1 VLSRDA
7 DSLYWLSRYVER
19 AENTARILDV
29 AYRMASMPIS
39 YHGVN
44 SNEWESALVTAG
56 SMDQFLVAYGDVEI
70 TPERV
75 IEFLA
80 FSETNPSS
88 IQCCFDTARHNA
100 RSVRGALTSE
110 MWEAINSA
118 WLDLRR
124 LKAKRIRVEDLP
136 RFLNLV
142 KETSLRYDGSALR
155 TMLRNDAYW
164 FSRLGVYIERADNTA
179 RVLDV
184 KYHVLLPQD
193 AEVGG
198 GIDYYQWAAI
208 LRSVSALV
216 SYQWVYHQNLRPW
229 LVADLLIL
237 REEMPRSLAACYA
250 ALSRHL
256 DDIAHRYGTTGNAQ
270 RQARASHAR
279 LTNRTI
285 NDIFQHGLHEFL
297 QDFLQENNRL
307 GHTITNQYLC

>member
-39 YHGVN
+39 YNGVN
-44 SNEWESALVTAG
+44 SNEWESALISAG
-56 SMDQFLVAYGDVEI
+56 GMEQFRAVHGEV
-70 TPERV
+70 TPENV

-80 FSETNPSS
+80 FSDANGSS
-88 IQCCFDTARHNA
+88 IQNCFETARQNA
-100 RSVRGALTSE
+100 RSVRSALTSE

-124 LKAKRIRVEDLP
+124 FKAQRIRVEDLP

-142 KETSLRYDGSALR
+142 KEASLRYDGSAMR

-164 FSRLGVYIERADNTA
+164 FSRLGLYIERADNTA

-216 SYQWVYHQNLRPW
+216 SYQWVYHQSLRPW

-237 REEMPRSLAACYA
+237 REEMPRSLAACYG

-256 DDIAHRYGTTGNAQ
+256 GDIAHRYGTSGPAQ
-270 RQARASHAR
+270 RQARSAHAR
-279 LTNRTI
+279 LVNRTI
-285 NDIFQHGLHEFL
+285 QDIFQQGLHEFL
-297 QDFLQENNRL
+297 EDFIAENNRL
-307 GHTITNQYLC
+307 GLAITNQYLG

>member
-1 VLSRDA
+1 MLSRDA

-39 YHGVN
+39 YNGVN
-44 SNEWESALVTAG
+44 SNEWESALISAG
-56 SMDQFLVAYGDVEI
+56 GMEQYRTIHGEI
-70 TPERV
+70 TPENV

-80 FSETNPSS
+80 FSDANSSS
-88 IQCCFDTARHNA
+88 IQNCFETARQNA
-100 RSVRGALTSE
+100 RSVRSALTSE

-124 LKAKRIRVEDLP
+124 FKAQRIRVEDLP

-142 KETSLRYDGSALR
+142 KEASLRYDGSAMR
-155 TMLRNDAYW
+155 TMMRNDAYW
-164 FSRLGVYIERADNTA
+164 LSRLGLYIERADNTA

-216 SYQWVYHQNLRPW
+216 SYQWVYHQSLRPW

-237 REEMPRSLAACYA
+237 REEMPRSLAACYG

-256 DDIAHRYGTTGNAQ
+256 GDIAHRYGTSGAAQ
-270 RQARASHAR
+270 RPARSAHAR
-279 LTNRTI
+279 LVNRTI
-285 NDIFQHGLHEFL
+285 QDIFQQGLHEFL
-297 QDFLQENNRL
+297 EDFIAENNRL
-307 GHTITNQYLC
+307 GLAITNQYLG

>member
-1 VLSRDA
+1 MLSRDA

-19 AENTARILDV
+19 AENTARVLDV
-29 AYRMASMPIS
+29 AYRMASMPIA
-39 YHGVN
+39 YNEAHT
-44 SNEWESALVTAG
+44 NEWESALVTAG
-56 SMDQFLVAYGDVEI
+56 AIDQFKTVYDEV

-80 FSETNPSS
+80 FSDVNPSS
-88 IQCCFDTARHNA
+88 IQRCFDTARQNA
-100 RSVRGALTSE
+100 RSVRGSLTSE

-124 LKAKRIRVEDLP
+124 FRAEKVQVENLP
-136 RFLNLV
+136 AFLNLV

-184 KYHVLLPQD
+184 KYHVLLPKD
-193 AEVGG
+193 SEVGG

-237 REEMPRSLAACYA
+237 REEMPRSLAACYS

-256 DDIAHRYGTTGNAQ
+256 DDIGHRYGTSGPSQ
-270 RQARASHAR
+270 RLARAAHAR
-279 LTNRTI
+279 LANQTI
-285 NDIFQHGLHEFL
+285 EDIFQHGLHEFL
-297 QDFLQENNRL
+297 EEFIAENSNL
-307 GHTITNQYLC
+307 GIAITNQYLA

>member
-1 VLSRDA
+1 
-7 DSLYWLSRYVER
+7 
-19 AENTARILDV
+19 
-29 AYRMASMPIS
+29 MPIS
-39 YHGVN
+39 YNDGAT
-44 SNEWESALVTAG
+44 NEWESALLTAG
-56 SMDQFLVAYGDVEI
+56 GVDQFRVLHGEA
-70 TPERV
+70 TPENV

-80 FSETNPSS
+80 FSEANPSS
-88 IQCCFDTARHNA
+88 IQCCFNTARQNA
-100 RSVRGALTSE
+100 RSVRSALTSE

-124 LKAKRIRVEDLP
+124 YKAKSIKVEELP

-142 KETSLRYDGSALR
+142 KEASLRYDGSAMR

-164 FSRLGVYIERADNTA
+164 FSRLGFYIERADNTA

-184 KYHVLLPQD
+184 KYHVLLPKD

-237 REEMPRSLAACYA
+237 REEMPRSLAACYGL
-250 ALSRHL
+250 LSRHL
-256 DDIAHRYGTTGNAQ
+256 DDIAHRYGTSGAAQ
-270 RQARASHAR
+270 RQARSIHAR
-279 LTNRTI
+279 LVNRSI
-285 NDIFQHGLHEFL
+285 EDIFQHGLHEFL
-297 QDFLQENNRL
+297 QEFIAENNRL
-307 GHTITNQYLC
+307 GLAISQQYLS

>member
-1 VLSRDA
+1 MLSRDA

-39 YHGVN
+39 YNDGAT
-44 SNEWESALVTAG
+44 NEWESALVTAG
-56 SMDQFLVAYGDVEI
+56 GVDQFRVLHGDA
-70 TPERV
+70 TPENV

-80 FSETNPSS
+80 FSEANSSS
-88 IQCCFDTARHNA
+88 IQSCFNTARQNA
-100 RSVRGALTSE
+100 RSVRSALTSE

-124 LKAKRIRVEDLP
+124 YKAKSIKVEELP

-142 KETSLRYDGSALR
+142 KEASLRYDGSAMR

-237 REEMPRSLAACYA
+237 REEMPRSLAACYSL
-250 ALSRHL
+250 LSRHL
-256 DDIAHRYGTTGNAQ
+256 DDIAHRYGTSGAAQ
-270 RQARASHAR
+270 RQARSIHAR
-279 LTNRTI
+279 LVNRSI
-285 NDIFQHGLHEFL
+285 EDIFQHGLHEFL
-297 QDFLQENNRL
+297 QEFIAENNRL
-307 GHTITNQYLC
+307 GLAITQQYLG

>member
-1 VLSRDA
+1 MLSRDA

-44 SNEWESALVTAG
+44 SNEWESALVIAG
-56 SMDQFLVAYGDVEI
+56 GGDQFRAIYGAV
-70 TPERV
+70 TPENV

-80 FSETNPSS
+80 FSEANPSS
-88 IQCCFDTARHNA
+88 IQRCFDTARQNA
-100 RSVRGALTSE
+100 RSVRSALTSE

-124 LKAKRIRVEDLP
+124 FKAQKIQVEDLP

-142 KETSLRYDGSALR
+142 KEASLRYDGSAMR

-164 FSRLGVYIERADNTA
+164 FARLGVYIERADNTA

-216 SYQWVYHQNLRPW
+216 SYQWVYHQSLRPW

-256 DDIAHRYGTTGNAQ
+256 DDLAHRYGTSGLAQ
-270 RQARASHAR
+270 RQARAGHAR
-279 LTNRTI
+279 LTNRRI
-285 NDIFQHGLHEFL
+285 EDIFQHGLHEFL
-297 QDFLQENNRL
+297 QDFIVENNRL
-307 GHTITNQYLC
+307 GHAITNQYLC

>member
-39 YHGVN
+39 YNGVN
-44 SNEWESALVTAG
+44 TNEWESALITAG
-56 SMDQFLVAYGDVEI
+56 SLDEFNEAYDEV
-70 TPERV
+70 TPENV
-75 IEFLA
+75 IQFLA
-80 FSETNPSS
+80 FSDANPSS
-88 IQCCFDTARHNA
+88 IQRCFDTARHNA

-124 LKAKRIRVEDLP
+124 FRTQKIQVEDLP

-237 REEMPRSLAACYA
+237 REEMPRSLAACYN

-270 RQARASHAR
+270 RVARAAHAR
-279 LTNRTI
+279 LANRTI
-285 NDIFQHGLHEFL
+285 EDIFQHGLHEFL
-297 QDFLQENNRL
+297 EEFIAENSRL
-307 GHTITNQYLC
+307 GIAITNQYLC

>member
-1 VLSRDA
+1 
-7 DSLYWLSRYVER
+7 
-19 AENTARILDV
+19 
-29 AYRMASMPIS
+29 MASMPIS

-56 SMDQFLVAYGDVEI
+56 GMSQFTAAYGDV
-70 TPERV
+70 TPENV
-75 IEFLA
+75 INFLA

-164 FSRLGVYIERADNTA
+164 FSRLGLYIERADNTA

-256 DDIAHRYGTTGNAQ
+256 DDIAHRYGTSGAAQ
-270 RQARASHAR
+270 RQARATHAR
-279 LTNRTI
+279 LTNRNI
-285 NDIFQHGLHEFL
+285 EDIFQHGLHEFL
-297 QDFLQENNRL
+297 QDFLAENNQL
-307 GHTITNQYLC
+307 SLAITNQYL

>member
-39 YHGVN
+39 YNGVN
-44 SNEWESALVTAG
+44 SNEWESALISAG
-56 SMDQFLVAYGDVEI
+56 GVEQFRAIHGEV
-70 TPERV
+70 TPENV

-80 FSETNPSS
+80 FSDANTSS
-88 IQCCFDTARHNA
+88 IQSCFETARQNA
-100 RSVRGALTSE
+100 RSVRSALTSE

-124 LKAKRIRVEDLP
+124 LKAQRIRVEDLP

-142 KETSLRYDGSALR
+142 KEASLRYDGSAMR

-164 FSRLGVYIERADNTA
+164 FSRLGLYIERADNTA

-198 GIDYYQWAAI
+198 GIDYYQGAAI

-237 REEMPRSLAACYA
+237 REEMPRSLAACYG

-256 DDIAHRYGTTGNAQ
+256 GDIAHRYGTSGAAQ
-270 RQARASHAR
+270 RQARSAHAR
-279 LTNRTI
+279 LSNRTI
-285 NDIFQHGLHEFL
+285 QDIFQHGLHEFL
-297 QDFLQENNRL
+297 EEFIADNNRL
-307 GHTITNQYLC
+307 GLAITNQYLG

>member
-1 VLSRDA
+1 MLSRDA

-39 YHGVN
+39 YHGVET
-44 SNEWESALVTAG
+44 NEWESALATACG
-56 SMDQFLVAYGDVEI
+56 IDQFQALHGEI

-80 FSETNPSS
+80 FSEENPSS
-88 IQCCFDTARHNA
+88 IQCCFNTARQNA
-100 RSVRGALTSE
+100 RSVRSALTSE

-118 WLDLRR
+118 WLDLRYYR
-124 LKAKRIRVEDLP
+124 SKKIDVEELP

-142 KETSLRYDGSALR
+142 KEASLRYDGSAMR

-164 FSRLGVYIERADNTA
+164 FSRLGHYIERADNTA

-237 REEMPRSLAACYA
+237 REEMPRSLAACYG

-256 DDIAHRYGTTGNAQ
+256 DDIAHRYGASGSAQ
-270 RQARASHAR
+270 RQARSIHAR
-279 LTNRTI
+279 LANQNI
-285 NDIFQHGLHEFL
+285 EDIFQHGLHEFL
-297 QDFLQENNRL
+297 QEFLAENNRL
-307 GHTITNQYLC
+307 GLAIAQQYLG

>member
-39 YHGVN
+39 YNGVN
-44 SNEWESALVTAG
+44 SNEWESALISAG
-56 SMDQFLVAYGDVEI
+56 GMEQFRAVHGEV
-70 TPERV
+70 TPESV

-80 FSETNPSS
+80 FSDANGSS
-88 IQCCFDTARHNA
+88 IQNCFETARQNA
-100 RSVRGALTSE
+100 RSVRSALTSE

-124 LKAKRIRVEDLP
+124 FKAQRIRVEDLP

-142 KETSLRYDGSALR
+142 KEASLRYDGSAMR

-164 FSRLGVYIERADNTA
+164 FSRLGLYIERADNTA

-216 SYQWVYHQNLRPW
+216 SYQWVYHQSLRPW

-237 REEMPRSLAACYA
+237 REEMPRSLAACYG

-256 DDIAHRYGTTGNAQ
+256 GDIAHRYGTSGPAQ
-270 RQARASHAR
+270 RQARSAHAR
-279 LTNRTI
+279 LVNRTI
-285 NDIFQHGLHEFL
+285 QDIFQQGLHEFL
-297 QDFLQENNRL
+297 EDFIAENNRL
-307 GHTITNQYLC
+307 GLAITNQYLG

>member
-1 VLSRDA
+1 MLSRDA

-39 YHGVN
+39 YNGVN
-44 SNEWESALVTAG
+44 SNEWESAIISAG
-56 SMDQFLVAYGDVEI
+56 GMDQFRALYGEV
-70 TPERV
+70 TPQNA

-80 FSETNPSS
+80 FSDENPSS
-88 IQCCFDTARHNA
+88 IQRCFETARQNA
-100 RSVRGALTSE
+100 RSVRSALTSE

-124 LKAKRIRVEDLP
+124 FKARKLEVDDLP

-142 KETSLRYDGSALR
+142 KEASLRYDGSAMR

-184 KYHVLLPQD
+184 KYHVLLPKD

-216 SYQWVYHQNLRPW
+216 SYQWVYHQSLRPW

-237 REEMPRSLAACYA
+237 RAEMPRSLAACYY

-256 DDIAHRYGTTGNAQ
+256 DDLAHRYGMSGNAQ
-270 RQARASHAR
+270 RQARAAHAR
-279 LTNRTI
+279 LTNRRI
-285 NDIFQHGLHEFL
+285 DDIFQYGLHEFL
-297 QDFLQENNRL
+297 QEFLADNNRL
-307 GHTITNQYLC
+307 GLAITNQYLA

>member
-1 VLSRDA
+1 MLSRDA

-39 YHGVN
+39 YNDVET
-44 SNEWESALVTAG
+44 NEWESALTTACG
-56 SMDQFLVAYGDVEI
+56 IDQFRALYGDV
-70 TPERV
+70 TPEKV

-80 FSETNPSS
+80 FSEENSSS
-88 IQCCFDTARHNA
+88 IQSCFNTARQNA
-100 RSVRGALTSE
+100 RSVRSALTSE

-118 WLDLRR
+118 WLDLGRYR
-124 LKAKRIRVEDLP
+124 SKKISVEELP

-142 KETSLRYDGSALR
+142 KEASLRYDGSAMR

-164 FSRLGVYIERADNTA
+164 FSRLGLYIERADNTA

-216 SYQWVYHQNLRPW
+216 SYQWVYHQSLRPW

-256 DDIAHRYGTTGNAQ
+256 DDIAHRYGLSGNAQ
-270 RQARASHAR
+270 RQARSIHAR
-279 LTNRTI
+279 LTNRSI
-285 NDIFQHGLHEFL
+285 DDIFQHGLHEFL
-297 QDFLQENNRL
+297 QEFIAENNQL
-307 GHTITNQYLC
+307 SFAITQQYLG

>member
-1 VLSRDA
+1 
-7 DSLYWLSRYVER
+7 
-19 AENTARILDV
+19 
-29 AYRMASMPIS
+29 
-39 YHGVN
+39 
-44 SNEWESALVTAG
+44 
-56 SMDQFLVAYGDVEI
+56 
-70 TPERV
+70 
-75 IEFLA
+75 
-80 FSETNPSS
+80 
-88 IQCCFDTARHNA
+88 
-100 RSVRGALTSE
+100 VRGALTSE

-124 LKAKRIRVEDLP
+124 FKSQTLQVEDLP

-164 FSRLGVYIERADNTA
+164 FSRLGVYLERADNTA

-184 KYHVLLPQD
+184 KYHVLLPKD

-237 REEMPRSLAACYA
+237 RPEMPRSLAACYG

-256 DDIAHRYGTTGNAQ
+256 DDISERYGTSGTSQ
-270 RQARASHAR
+270 RMARSAHAR

-285 NDIFQHGLHEFL
+285 DDIFQHGLHEFL
-297 QDFLQENNRL
+297 DDFITENGRL
-307 GHTITNQYLC
+307 GAAITNQYLC

>member
-1 VLSRDA
+1 MLSRDA

-39 YHGVN
+39 YNGVN
-44 SNEWESALVTAG
+44 SNEWESALISAG
-56 SMDQFLVAYGDVEI
+56 GVEQFRAIHGEV
-70 TPERV
+70 TPENV

-80 FSETNPSS
+80 FSDANTSS
-88 IQCCFDTARHNA
+88 IQSCFETARQNA
-100 RSVRGALTSE
+100 RSVRSALTSE

-124 LKAKRIRVEDLP
+124 LKAQRIRVEDLP

-142 KETSLRYDGSALR
+142 KEASLRYDGSAMR

-164 FSRLGVYIERADNTA
+164 FSRLGLYIERADNTA

-237 REEMPRSLAACYA
+237 REEMPRSLAACYG

-256 DDIAHRYGTTGNAQ
+256 GDIAHRYGTSGAAQ
-270 RQARASHAR
+270 RQARSAHAR
-279 LTNRTI
+279 LSNRTI
-285 NDIFQHGLHEFL
+285 QDIFQHGLHEFL
-297 QDFLQENNRL
+297 QEFIADNNRL
-307 GHTITNQYLC
+307 GLAITNQYLG

>member
-39 YHGVN
+39 YNGVN
-44 SNEWESALVTAG
+44 SNEWESALISAG
-56 SMDQFLVAYGDVEI
+56 GIEQYRTIHGEI
-70 TPERV
+70 TPENV

-80 FSETNPSS
+80 FSDANGSS
-88 IQCCFDTARHNA
+88 IQNCFETARQNA
-100 RSVRGALTSE
+100 RSVRSALTSE

-124 LKAKRIRVEDLP
+124 FKAQRIRVEDLP

-142 KETSLRYDGSALR
+142 KEASLRYDGSAMR

-164 FSRLGVYIERADNTA
+164 FSRLGLYIERADNTA

-216 SYQWVYHQNLRPW
+216 SYQWVYHQSLRPW

-237 REEMPRSLAACYA
+237 REEMPRSLAACYG

-256 DDIAHRYGTTGNAQ
+256 GDIAHRYGTSGPAQ
-270 RQARASHAR
+270 RQARSAHAR
-279 LTNRTI
+279 LVNRTI
-285 NDIFQHGLHEFL
+285 QDIFQQGLHEFL
-297 QDFLQENNRL
+297 EDFIAENNRL
-307 GHTITNQYLC
+307 GLAITNQYLG

>member
-1 VLSRDA
+1 MLSRDA

-19 AENTARILDV
+19 AENLARVLDV
-29 AYRMASMPIS
+29 AYRMASMPLS
-39 YHGVN
+39 YNGVN

-56 SMDQFLVAYGDVEI
+56 AMEEFRQVYDEV
-70 TPERV
+70 TPENV

-88 IQCCFDTARHNA
+88 IQRCFDTARQNA

-118 WLDLRR
+118 WLDLRGLSGR
-124 LKAKRIRVEDLP
+124 KIHVQDLP

-142 KETSLRYDGSALR
+142 KETSLRYDGSAMR

-164 FSRLGVYIERADNTA
+164 FSRLGVYVERADNTA

-237 REEMPRSLAACYA
+237 RPEMPRSLAACYA
-250 ALSRHL
+250 ALSSHL
-256 DDIAHRYGTTGNAQ
+256 DDIAHRYGTTGTSQ
-270 RQARASHAR
+270 KLARSAHAR

-285 NDIFQHGLHEFL
+285 DDIFQHGLHEFL
-297 QDFLQENNRL
+297 QDFLGENNRL
-307 GHTITNQYLC
+307 GQSISSQYLC

>member
-1 VLSRDA
+1 MLSWDA

-19 AENTARILDV
+19 AENLARVLDV
-29 AYRMASMPIS
+29 AYRMASMPLS
-39 YHGVN
+39 YNGVD

-56 SMDQFLVAYGDVEI
+56 AMEEFRAVYDDV
-70 TPERV
+70 TPENV

-80 FSETNPSS
+80 FSEANPSS
-88 IQCCFDTARHNA
+88 IQCCFDTARQNA

-124 LKAKRIRVEDLP
+124 LSVRKIRVQDLP

-142 KETSLRYDGSALR
+142 KETSLRYDGSAMR

-164 FSRLGVYIERADNTA
+164 FSRLGVYVERADNTA

-184 KYHVLLPQD
+184 KYHVLLPEN

-237 REEMPRSLAACYA
+237 RQEMPRSLAACYA
-250 ALSRHL
+250 ALSSHL
-256 DDIAHRYGTTGNAQ
+256 DDLAHRYGTTGVSQ
-270 RQARASHAR
+270 RLARSAHAR

-285 NDIFQHGLHEFL
+285 EDIFQHGLHEFL
-297 QDFLQENNRL
+297 QDFLAENNRL
-307 GHTITNQYLC
+307 GQSITSQYLC

>member
-1 VLSRDA
+1 MLSRDA

-19 AENTARILDV
+19 AENLARVLDV
-29 AYRMASMPIS
+29 AYRMASMPNS
-39 YHGVN
+39 YNGMD
-44 SNEWESALVTAG
+44 SNEWELALVTAG
-56 SMDQFLVAYGDVEI
+56 ALNEFGERYDEV
-70 TPERV
+70 TPENV

-80 FSETNPSS
+80 FSEANPSS
-88 IQCCFDTARHNA
+88 IQCCFDTARQNA

-124 LKAKRIRVEDLP
+124 LSGRKIRVQDLP

-142 KETSLRYDGSALR
+142 KETSLRFDGSAMR

-164 FSRLGVYIERADNTA
+164 FSRLGVYVERADNTA

-184 KYHVLLPQD
+184 KYHVLLPHD

-237 REEMPRSLAACYA
+237 RQEMPRSLAACYA
-250 ALSRHL
+250 ALSSHL
-256 DDIAHRYGTTGNAQ
+256 DDIAHRYGTTGPSQ
-270 RQARASHAR
+270 RLARAAHAR

-285 NDIFQHGLHEFL
+285 DAIFQEGLHEFL
-297 QDFLQENNRL
+297 QEFLAENNCL
-307 GHTITNQYLC
+307 GQSISSQYLC

>member
-19 AENTARILDV
+19 AENLARVLDV
-29 AYRMASMPIS
+29 AYRMASMPLS
-39 YHGVN
+39 YNGID

-56 SMDQFLVAYGDVEI
+56 AEDEFRQLYDEV
-70 TPERV
+70 TPEKV

-80 FSETNPSS
+80 FSEANPSS
-88 IQCCFDTARHNA
+88 IQCCFDTARQNA

-124 LKAKRIRVEDLP
+124 LSVRKIRVQDLP

-142 KETSLRYDGSALR
+142 KETSLRYDGSAMR

-164 FSRLGVYIERADNTA
+164 FSRLGVYVERADNTA

-193 AEVGG
+193 AAVGG

-237 REEMPRSLAACYA
+237 RQEMPRSLAACYA
-250 ALSRHL
+250 ALSSHL
-256 DDIAHRYGTTGNAQ
+256 DDIAHRYGTTGASQ
-270 RQARASHAR
+270 RLARSAHAR

-285 NDIFQHGLHEFL
+285 EDIFQHGLHEFL
-297 QDFLQENNRL
+297 QEFLADNNRL
-307 GHTITNQYLC
+307 GQSITSQYLC

>member
-1 VLSRDA
+1 MSRDA

-19 AENTARILDV
+19 AENLARVLDV
-29 AYRMASMPIS
+29 AYRMASMPLS
-39 YHGVN
+39 YNGVD
-44 SNEWESALVTAG
+44 SNEWESALITAG
-56 SMDQFLVAYGDVEI
+56 AMEEFKEVYDEV

-80 FSETNPSS
+80 FSEANPSS
-88 IQCCFDTARHNA
+88 IQCCFDTARQNA

-124 LKAKRIRVEDLP
+124 LNVQKIRVQDLP

-142 KETSLRYDGSALR
+142 KETSLRYDGSAMR

-164 FSRLGVYIERADNTA
+164 FSRLGVYVERADNTA

-184 KYHVLLPQD
+184 KYHVLLPKD

-237 REEMPRSLAACYA
+237 RQEMPRSLAACYA
-250 ALSRHL
+250 ALSSHL
-256 DDIAHRYGTTGNAQ
+256 DDIAHRYGTTGPSQ
-270 RQARASHAR
+270 KLARSAHAR

-285 NDIFQHGLHEFL
+285 DDIFQDGLHEFL
-297 QDFLQENNRL
+297 QDFIDENNRL
-307 GHTITNQYLC
+307 GHSITSQYLC

>member
-1 VLSRDA
+1 MLSRDA

-39 YHGVN
+39 YNGVDT
-44 SNEWESALVTAG
+44 NEWESALITASALQG
-56 SMDQFLVAYGDVEI
+56 FRALYDEV
-70 TPERV
+70 TPENV
-75 IEFLA
+75 IDYLA
-80 FSETNPSS
+80 FSEANPSS
-88 IQCCFDTARHNA
+88 IQGCFDTARQNA

-110 MWEAINSA
+110 MWESINSA

-124 LKAKRIRVEDLP
+124 FKSQTLQVEDLP

-184 KYHVLLPQD
+184 KYHVLLPKD
-193 AEVGG
+193 SEVGG

-256 DDIAHRYGTTGNAQ
+256 DDISERYGTSGNAQ
-270 RQARASHAR
+270 RMARAAHAR

-285 NDIFQHGLHEFL
+285 EDIFQHGLHEFL
-297 QDFLQENNRL
+297 EDFITENSRL
-307 GHTITNQYLC
+307 GVAITNQYLG

>member
-1 VLSRDA
+1 MSRDA

-29 AYRMASMPIS
+29 AYRMASMPIGYNGAS
-39 YHGVN
+39 G
-44 SNEWESALVTAG
+44 NEWESAIVTAG
-56 SMDQFLVAYGDVEI
+56 CQDQFQNAYSDA
-70 TPERV
+70 TPEQV

-80 FSETNPSS
+80 FSEANPSS
-88 IQCCFDTARHNA
+88 IQRCLDTARQNA
-100 RSVRGALTSE
+100 RSVRSALTSE

-118 WLDLRR
+118 WLDLRPFKNR
-124 LKAKRIRVEDLP
+124 KINVEDLP

-142 KETSLRYDGSALR
+142 KEASLRYDGSALR

-184 KYHVLLPQD
+184 KYHVLLPRD

-216 SYQWVYHQNLRPW
+216 SYQWVYHQNLKPW

-250 ALSRHL
+250 SLSRHL
-256 DDIAHRYGTTGNAQ
+256 DDIAQRYGTSGVAQ
-270 RQARASHAR
+270 RSARASHAR
-279 LTNRTI
+279 LANQTI
-285 NDIFQHGLHEFL
+285 TDIFQNGLHEFL
-297 QDFLQENNRL
+297 QDFIAENNRL
-307 GHTITNQYLC
+307 SVAISNQYLS

>member
-1 VLSRDA
+1 
-7 DSLYWLSRYVER
+7 VER

-39 YHGVN
+39 YNGVN
-44 SNEWESALVTAG
+44 SNEWESALISAG
-56 SMDQFLVAYGDVEI
+56 GVEQFRAIHGEI
-70 TPERV
+70 TPENV

-80 FSETNPSS
+80 FSDANTSS
-88 IQCCFDTARHNA
+88 IQSCFETARQNA
-100 RSVRGALTSE
+100 RSVRSALTSE

-124 LKAKRIRVEDLP
+124 LKAQRIRVEDLP

-142 KETSLRYDGSALR
+142 KEASLRYDGSAMR

-164 FSRLGVYIERADNTA
+164 FSRLGLYIERADNTA

-237 REEMPRSLAACYA
+237 REEMPRSLAACYG

-256 DDIAHRYGTTGNAQ
+256 GDIAHRYGTSGAAQ
-270 RQARASHAR
+270 RQARSAHAR
-279 LTNRTI
+279 LSNRTI
-285 NDIFQHGLHEFL
+285 QDIFQHGLHEFL
-297 QDFLQENNRL
+297 QEFIADNNRL
-307 GHTITNQYLC
+307 GLAITNQYLG

>member
-1 VLSRDA
+1 MLSRDA

-39 YHGVN
+39 YHGVET
-44 SNEWESALVTAG
+44 NEWESALATACG
-56 SMDQFLVAYGDVEI
+56 IDQFRALHGEI

-80 FSETNPSS
+80 FSEENPSS
-88 IQCCFDTARHNA
+88 IQCCFNTARQNA
-100 RSVRGALTSE
+100 RSVRSALTSE

-124 LKAKRIRVEDLP
+124 YRSKKIDVEDLP

-142 KETSLRYDGSALR
+142 KEASLRYDGSAMR

-184 KYHVLLPQD
+184 KYHVLLSQD

-237 REEMPRSLAACYA
+237 REEMPRSLAACYG

-256 DDIAHRYGTTGNAQ
+256 DDIAHRYGISGSAQ
-270 RQARASHAR
+270 RQARSIHAR
-279 LTNRTI
+279 LANQNI
-285 NDIFQHGLHEFL
+285 EDIFQHGLHEFL
-297 QDFLQENNRL
+297 QEFLAENNRL
-307 GHTITNQYLC
+307 GLAIAQQYLG

>member
-1 VLSRDA
+1 MLSRDA

-39 YHGVN
+39 YNGVN
-44 SNEWESALVTAG
+44 SNEWESALISAG
-56 SMDQFLVAYGDVEI
+56 GMEQFRAVHGEV
-70 TPERV
+70 TPENV

-80 FSETNPSS
+80 FSDANGSS
-88 IQCCFDTARHNA
+88 IQNCFETARQNA
-100 RSVRGALTSE
+100 RSVRSALTSE

-124 LKAKRIRVEDLP
+124 FKARRIRVEDLP

-142 KETSLRYDGSALR
+142 KEASLRYDGSAMR

-164 FSRLGVYIERADNTA
+164 FSRLGLYIERADNTA

-216 SYQWVYHQNLRPW
+216 SYQWVYHQSLRPW

-237 REEMPRSLAACYA
+237 REEMPRSLAACYG

-256 DDIAHRYGTTGNAQ
+256 GDIAHRYGTSGPAQ
-270 RQARASHAR
+270 RQARSAHAR
-279 LTNRTI
+279 LVNRTI
-285 NDIFQHGLHEFL
+285 QNIFQQGLHEFL
-297 QDFLQENNRL
+297 EDFIAENNRL
-307 GHTITNQYLC
+307 GLAITNQYLG

>member
-7 DSLYWLSRYVER
+7 DSLYWLSRYIER

-39 YHGVN
+39 YNGVDT
-44 SNEWESALVTAG
+44 NEWESALITAG
-56 SMDQFLVAYGDVEI
+56 ALEQFQEI
-70 TPERV
+70 YDEVTPERV

-80 FSETNPSS
+80 FSEDNPSS
-88 IQCCFDTARHNA
+88 IQCCFDTARQNA

-110 MWEAINSA
+110 MWESINSA
-118 WLDLRR
+118 WLDLRIFNAE
-124 LKAKRIRVEDLP
+124 KIQVENLP
-136 RFLNLV
+136 RFLHLV
-142 KETSLRYDGSALR
+142 KEKSLRYDGSALR

-184 KYHVLLPQD
+184 KYHVLLPRD

-237 REEMPRSLAACYA
+237 REEMPRSLAACYN
-250 ALSRHL
+250 ALTRHL
-256 DDIAHRYGTTGNAQ
+256 DDISQRYGTSGTAQ
-270 RQARASHAR
+270 RMARATHAR
-279 LTNRTI
+279 LANRTI
-285 NDIFQHGLHEFL
+285 DEIFQHGLHEFL
-297 QDFLQENNRL
+297 QEFIAENIRL
-307 GHTITNQYLC
+307 GIAITNQYLC